1 MIDELKKDG
10 EERME
15 KTLKALS
22 VSLNK
27 IRTGRAHPSIL
38 DGIRVSYYGSET
50 PLSQIAAI
58 NVEDARTLSVIPW
71 EKQMVPDVEKA
82 IMKSDLGLNPSTA
95 GGNIRI
101 PMPMLTEETRKGFT
115 KRAKQEAE
123 QSRVSIRN
131 IRRDVLADV
140 KDLLKEKDI
149 SEDEERKAQDDVQ
162 KITNSFIAEV
172 DKILAAKETDLM
184 AI

>member
-1 MIDELKKDG
+1 MITELKEDAG
-10 EERME
+10 SRME
-15 KTLKALS
+15 KTLGALG

-38 DGIRVSYYGSET
+38 DGIRVSYYGSMT
-50 PLSQIAAI
+50 PLSQVAAI
-58 NVEDARTLSVIPW
+58 NVEDARTLSVVPW
-71 EKQMVPDVEKA
+71 EKQIVPDIEKA

-123 QSRVSIRN
+123 QSRVSVRN

-140 KDLLKEKDI
+140 KDLLKEKEI

-162 KITNSFIAEV
+162 KITDKYIAGI
-172 DKILAAKETDLM
+172 DKVLAAKETDLM
-184 AI
+184 EI

>member
-1 MIDELKKDG
+1 MIEDLKKDA

-15 KTLKALS
+15 KTLVALGT
-22 VSLNK
+22 SLNK

-50 PLSQIAAI
+50 PLSQMAAI
-58 NVEDARTLSVIPW
+58 NVEDARTLSVVPW
-71 EKQMVPDVEKA
+71 EKNIVPDVEKA

-95 GGNIRI
+95 GAVIRI

-123 QSRVSIRN
+123 QSRVSVRN
-131 IRRDVLADV
+131 IRRDILADL
-140 KDLLKEKDI
+140 KDLQKEKEI

-162 KITNSFIAEV
+162 KITDRFIAEI
-172 DKILAAKETDLM
+172 DKTLAVKEADLM
-184 AI
+184 EI

>member
-1 MIDELKKDG
+1 MIEDLKKDG
-10 EERME
+10 EERMV
-15 KTLKALS
+15 KTLGALGT
-22 VSLNK
+22 SLNK

-50 PLSQIAAI
+50 PLSQVAAI
-58 NVEDARTLSVIPW
+58 NVEDARTLSVVPW
-71 EKQMVPDVEKA
+71 EKNIVPDVEKA

-95 GGNIRI
+95 GTVIRI

-123 QSRVSIRN
+123 QSRVSVRN
-131 IRRDVLADV
+131 IRRDILADL
-140 KDLLKEKDI
+140 KDLQKDKEI

-162 KITNSFIAEV
+162 KITDRFIAEIEKV
-172 DKILAAKETDLM
+172 LAAKEADLM
-184 AI
+184 EI

>member
-1 MIDELKKDG
+1 VIEDLKKDA

-15 KTLKALS
+15 KTLVALGT
-22 VSLNK
+22 SLNK

-50 PLSQIAAI
+50 PLSQVAAI
-58 NVEDARTLSVIPW
+58 NVEDARTLSVVPW
-71 EKQMVPDVEKA
+71 EKNIVPDVEKA

-95 GGNIRI
+95 GAVIRI

-123 QSRVSIRN
+123 QSRVSVRN
-131 IRRDVLADV
+131 IRRDILADL
-140 KDLLKEKDI
+140 KDLQKEKEI

-162 KITNSFIAEV
+162 KITDRFIAEI
-172 DKILAAKETDLM
+172 DKTLAVKEADLM
-184 AI
+184 EI

>member
-1 MIDELKKDG
+1 VINELKKDA
-10 EERME
+10 EERMV
-15 KTLKALS
+15 KTLKALG

-58 NVEDARTLSVIPW
+58 NVEDARTLSVVPW

-131 IRRDVLADV
+131 IRRDILADV

-172 DKILAAKETDLM
+172 DKTLAAKETDLM
-184 AI
+184 EI

>member
-1 MIDELKKDG
+1 VITELKEDAAS
-10 EERME
+10 RME
-15 KTLKALS
+15 KTLVALG

-38 DGIRVSYYGSET
+38 DGIRVSYYGSLT
-50 PLSQIAAI
+50 PLSQVAAI
-58 NVEDARTLSVIPW
+58 NVEDARTLSVVPW
-71 EKQMVPDVEKA
+71 EKQIVPDVEKA

-123 QSRVSIRN
+123 QSRVSVRN

-140 KDLLKEKDI
+140 KDLLKEKEI
-149 SEDEERKAQDDVQ
+149 SEDEEHKAQDDVQ
-162 KITNSFIAEV
+162 KITDKFISAI
-172 DKILAAKETDLM
+172 DKVLAAKETDLM
-184 AI
+184 EI

>member
-1 MIDELKKDG
+1 VIDELKKDG

-58 NVEDARTLSVIPW
+58 NVEDARTLSVVPW

-140 KDLLKEKDI
+140 KELLKEKDI